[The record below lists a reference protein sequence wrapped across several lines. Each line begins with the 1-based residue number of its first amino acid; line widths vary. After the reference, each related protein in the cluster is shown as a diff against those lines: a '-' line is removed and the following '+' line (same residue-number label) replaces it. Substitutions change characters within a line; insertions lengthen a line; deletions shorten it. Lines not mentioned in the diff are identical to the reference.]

1 MPLREG
7 ERGREKQD
15 QNRLR
20 SPVSKCSSL
29 PVASGLAG
37 LEEGEVDMDR
47 GEEWPQALWTPQDG
61 SWSKKVVAGVLEVER
76 RQSGKGSA
84 LRAARGTGQEKGI
97 GRSYSTAGPHQAHPV

>member
-7 ERGREKQD
+7 VRGREKQD
-15 QNRLR
+15 RNRLR

-47 GEEWPQALWTPQDG
+47 GEEWPRAL
-61 SWSKKVVAGVLEVER
+61 
-76 RQSGKGSA
+76 
-84 LRAARGTGQEKGI
+84 
-97 GRSYSTAGPHQAHPV
+97 